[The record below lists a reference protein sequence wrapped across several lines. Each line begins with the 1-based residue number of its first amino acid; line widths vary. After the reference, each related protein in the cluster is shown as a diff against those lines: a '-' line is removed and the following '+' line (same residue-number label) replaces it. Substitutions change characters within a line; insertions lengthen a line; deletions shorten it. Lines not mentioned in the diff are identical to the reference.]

1 MQGSLVSYALLAALA
16 TALVWAA
23 VTDLKRREIDNW
35 LNLAIALG
43 APVYWLATGMT
54 WVGVAFQVALA
65 LVTFF
70 FACIL
75 FAIRQMGGGDVKLL
89 TALSLWI
96 VPLSFLPL
104 VMMMA
109 VIGGGA
115 SVAMA
120 LFNMKRVPGEAARDI
135 FASMI
140 AIAFIWG
147 CGAMAYALI
156 SGTPVISPTT
166 AKAVIDAVPALWV
179 GLAVGLVLMVIFTLG
194 ILHIVRRQKSR
205 LPIPYGVAIS
215 AAGLWVLADRMIFAG
230 PVGAQFG

>member
-35 LNLAIALG
+35 LNLAVALG

-54 WVGVAFQVALA
+54 WVGMAFQIGLA
-65 LVTFF
+65 FVTFL
-70 FACIL
+70 FACTL

-96 VPLSFLPL
+96 VPLSFVPL

-120 LFNMKRVPGEAARDI
+120 LFNMKRVPGETARDVL
-135 FASMI
+135 SGLI
-140 AIAFIWG
+140 AIGFIWG
-147 CGAMAYALI
+147 CAAVAWALM
-156 SGTPVISPTT
+156 SGTPVISPKT
-166 AKAVIDAVPALWV
+166 AEAVIRAVPTLWA
-179 GLAVGLVLMVIFTLG
+179 GLIAAVVIMVIFTLG
-194 ILHIVRRQKSR
+194 ILHIVKRQRSR

-230 PVGAQFG
+230 PIGAQFG